1 MAATEL
7 ASKVAVIETPPAVR
21 QIQGAATAVFGMVG
35 VAERGP
41 IGTPVLVTSFAEYTK
56 HFGGYLNIATAHL
69 AQAVRAFFAEGSGQL
84 WVVRTAHYTD
94 VLDPT
99 TLTAVRSTKNLVTPG
114 AATPARISGGAAPFA
129 MVDGDTLV
137 FSVDGGPDDTAT
149 FNGTAEQVQSA
160 GVFPLALADGQTLLI
175 TMDGGAQQTVTFAA
189 ADPLIAVIGA
199 VTLGEATAVIAQQI
213 NDAKVW
219 NDGAD
224 IFIESEIEGT
234 DSSVSVDGGTAAA
247 AFAFA
252 ESVAGAGSVANLAAV
267 TADEV
272 KTLVEAAAL
281 PGEVVVDESGGLLRI
296 STGDTGLAATLEV
309 KGATADAFGFVEDV
323 VQTGADSS
331 SVDVYT
337 VEGKTHGTYA
347 DGAAVAVAAATSGE
361 AARFNTT
368 VTIDGVVKETF
379 VNLSPD
385 PTDDRYAV
393 DIVNAG
399 SDLIRLTDLDVVGNP
414 RPDNQ
419 SIVLAGG
426 NDGLVDLDDNDFL
439 GGSSDAGRTGLR
451 ALDLTLDLT
460 VIAIPG
466 RASAAVASGM
476 LAYCDNTRD
485 GEVFAVIDVPQAQDR
500 TEVIT
505 WVETTA
511 ALIGA
516 SEQGA
521 VYWPWCKVLN
531 PSKSIFGNEDT
542 ITIAP
547 SGLICGRMAKGD
559 GARPGGVYD
568 PPAGSDGP
576 GVLLSVLGVEDE
588 AVLEEATRDLVYPKR
603 INPITTAPGRSYYV
617 DGSRT
622 LKGDGNFP
630 NINERRGVNFIKR
643 SLRRG
648 LDFARFKRNGESLR
662 ASVRRT
668 MISFL
673 VTQMQR
679 GAFRSE
685 EPEDAFQVVCDTTN
699 NSTADE
705 FAGRLNA
712 KALLATAKP
721 TEYVIIEITQ
731 DTRAL

>member
-41 IGTPVLVTSFAEYTK
+41 IGEPVLCASFADYTK
-56 HFGGYLNIATAHL
+56 HFGGYLSIASAHL
-69 AQAVRAFFAEGSGQL
+69 AQAVQAFFAEGAGQL

-94 VLDPT
+94 VLDPS
-99 TLTAVRSTKNLVTPG
+99 TLTAIRSSGNLVTPG

-129 MVDGDTLV
+129 LADGDTIV
-137 FSVDGGPDDTAT
+137 FSVDGGPNDTAT
-149 FNGTAEQVQSA
+149 FNGTAEQQQSA
-160 GVFPLALADGQTLLI
+160 GAFPLDLDDGQTLLI
-175 TMDGGAQQTVTFAA
+175 TMDGGDQQTVTFLA
-189 ADPLIAVIGA
+189 ADPLIGNIDAITPAEAAAVIG
-199 VTLGEATAVIAQQI
+199 QQL

-219 NDGAD
+219 TDGSD
-224 IFIESEIEGT
+224 VFIESEIAGT

-247 AFAFA
+247 TFGFA
-252 ESVAGAGSVANLAAV
+252 ESVAGAGNVANLAAV
-267 TADEV
+267 TAAEV
-272 KTLVEAAAL
+272 ETLVEAASA
-281 PGEVVVDESGGLLRI
+281 EVEVDEDGGLIRI
-296 STGDTGLAATLEV
+296 STVDTGVGATLQIDA
-309 KGATADAFGFVEDV
+309 ATADAFGFVEGPPAI
-323 VQTGADSS
+323 TGADSS
-331 SVDVYT
+331 SVNVYT
-337 VEGKTHGTYA
+337 AEGKTHGTYA
-347 DGAAVAVAAATSGE
+347 DGALVGVADATSGE
-361 AARFNTT
+361 AARFNMT

-393 DIVNAG
+393 DLVNAN

-419 SIVLAGG
+419 SIALAGG

-439 GGSSDAGRTGLR
+439 GGSSDDGRTGLR

-460 VIAIPG
+460 VVAIPG
-466 RASAAVASGM
+466 RATAAIASGL

-485 GEVFAVIDVPQAQDR
+485 GEVFAVIDVPQALNR
-500 TEVIT
+500 TAVIT

-588 AVLEEATRDLVYPKR
+588 AVLEEPTRDLVYPKR
-603 INPITTAPGRSYYV
+603 INPITTAPGRAYYV

-648 LDFARFKRNGESLR
+648 LDFVRFKRNGAPLR

-668 MISFL
+668 MTSFL

-685 EPEDAFQVVCDTTN
+685 EPEDAFQVVCDESN